1 MTMDRTVTPLSG
13 RDLEEYGAERIRN
26 DTFEQVRLLWER
38 RKTEGWTQKQVA
50 DAIGRDPGWVSRNLS
65 APGNWTVRTMGAF
78 VQGLNGEIEI
88 RIYAIEDPLET
99 PINYDAY
106 EDYTPEEDEDAM
118 KHPLTIDLA
127 QENKTPYQLLSGYI
141 R

>member
-1 MTMDRTVTPLSG
+1 MDPTVTLLSG

-26 DTFEQVRLLWER
+26 DAFEQVRMLWER

-99 PINYDAY
+99 PTNYDAY
-106 EDYTPEEDEDAM
+106 EGYNPEEDEDAM
-118 KHPLTIDLA
+118 QHPITIDLA
-127 QENKTPYQLLSGYI
+127 QENKKPYQLLSEYV